1 MQCNGLYNYDDD
13 GTEIGTTGYTSIGI
27 DTDPRPIGGGEFTVV
42 QLQQSPLVSTISFSA
57 QSNINGYTIT
67 CSDGV
72 NSNDSIVSGM

>member
-1 MQCNGLYNYDDD
+1 MQCNGLY
-13 GTEIGTTGYTSIGI
+13 GTEIGTTAYTSIGI
-27 DTDPRPIGGGEFTVV
+27 DTDPRPIGGEFTVV